1 MIRRDFLTL
10 LSGTA
15 AALLQRVAEALQR
28 GMS

>member
-10 LSGTA
+10 GGA
-15 AALLQRVAEALQR
+15 AAAWLQRVAEALQG